1 MIVTEDRNIGYLNAQ
16 EKTSKFE
23 DFLYNKPLDQGFKN
37 SNRMDTETVDK
48 MSKEEI
54 NSEFN
59 KKLMEL
65 QESIVI
71 LESDRTTSLGTL
83 LQLDMIMLIRNIR
96 DLYGLNKLVFNMLLE
111 FRNNIENLDK
121 NKDGLVSL
129 NQLKITYDHSFEK
142 LQERLK
148 RINARDNEEKIKR
161 VGAG

>member
-1 MIVTEDRNIGYLNAQ
+1 
-16 EKTSKFE
+16 
-23 DFLYNKPLDQGFKN
+23 
-37 SNRMDTETVDK
+37 MDTETIDK

-65 QESIVI
+65 QESIGI
-71 LESDRTTSLGTL
+71 LASDRTKSLGTL
-83 LQLDMIMLIRNIR
+83 LHLDIITLIRNIR

-121 NKDGLVSL
+121 NKDGLVNL

-142 LQERLK
+142 LQERLR
-148 RINARDNEEKIKR
+148 RINARDNEVKIIR